1 MVSYKDDDDDND
13 EYPHNNRMFV
23 CESMWYPWKCLP

>member
-1 MVSYKDDDDDND
+1 MVSYKDDGDDDD